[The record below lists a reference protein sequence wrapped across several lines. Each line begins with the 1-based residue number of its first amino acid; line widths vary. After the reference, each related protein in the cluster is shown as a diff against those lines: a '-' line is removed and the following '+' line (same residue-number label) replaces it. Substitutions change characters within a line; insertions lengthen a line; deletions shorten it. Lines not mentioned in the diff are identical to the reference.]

1 MLELHMKKR
10 DFKMGPGQYIFLQCP
25 SVSQLEWH
33 PFTLTSAP
41 EEDFFSV
48 HIRVTGDW
56 TAAVFKAFGAE
67 EQAFKELWTL
77 PRFGL
82 QTTHFKMLI
91 LHLKINVNIL
101 TSINFVCVLYNT
113 VLDHNYGSINRP
125 LC

>member
-1 MLELHMKKR
+1 MKKR

-56 TAAVFKAFGAE
+56 TEAVFKAFGAE
-67 EQAFKELWTL
+67 ERAFKELWTL

-101 TSINFVCVLYNT
+101 TSINFVCVLYDT